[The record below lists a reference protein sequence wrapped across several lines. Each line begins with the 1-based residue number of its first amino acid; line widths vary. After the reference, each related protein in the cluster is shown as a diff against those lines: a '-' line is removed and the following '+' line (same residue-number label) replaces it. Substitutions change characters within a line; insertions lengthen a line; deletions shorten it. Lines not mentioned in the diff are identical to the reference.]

1 VVNPAAGGTQNVL
14 DRFADQIASSIE
26 RDGFF
31 VRVPAGKQFYVY
43 CTEAIDLTK
52 AIVAADDERISRGD
66 ADFAKE
72 EREIV
77 RRALPVNSAELINP
91 LLPAFGSILNNKK

>member
-1 VVNPAAGGTQNVL
+1 VL
-14 DRFADQIASSIE
+14 DRFSDQIAASVE

-52 AIVAADDERISRGD
+52 AAVAADDERTSRAD
-66 ADFAKE
+66 ADLSRQQ
-72 EREIV
+72 REIV
-77 RRALPVNSAELINP
+77 RRALPVNSSELINP
-91 LLPAFGSILNNKK
+91 LLPAFDSILDNKK

>member
-1 VVNPAAGGTQNVL
+1 ML

-52 AIVAADDERISRGD
+52 AVVAADDERASRGD
-66 ADFAKE
+66 ADLAKQQ
-72 EREIV
+72 REIV
-77 RRALPVNSAELINP
+77 RRALPVNPSELINP
-91 LLPAFGSILNNKK
+91 LLPVFDAITNNTK

>member
-1 VVNPAAGGTQNVL
+1 VL
-14 DRFADQIASSIE
+14 DRFADQIASSVE

-52 AIVAADDERISRGD
+52 AVVAADDERTSRAD
-66 ADFAKE
+66 ADFARQQ
-72 EREIV
+72 REIV
-77 RRALPVNSAELINP
+77 RRALPVNSSELINP
-91 LLPAFGSILNNKK
+91 LLPAFDSILNNKK

>member
-1 VVNPAAGGTQNVL
+1 M
-14 DRFADQIASSIE
+14 
-26 RDGFF
+26 
-31 VRVPAGKQFYVY
+31 PAGKQFYVY

-52 AIVAADDERISRGD
+52 AIVAADDERASRGD

-77 RRALPVNSAELINP
+77 RLALPVNSAELINP